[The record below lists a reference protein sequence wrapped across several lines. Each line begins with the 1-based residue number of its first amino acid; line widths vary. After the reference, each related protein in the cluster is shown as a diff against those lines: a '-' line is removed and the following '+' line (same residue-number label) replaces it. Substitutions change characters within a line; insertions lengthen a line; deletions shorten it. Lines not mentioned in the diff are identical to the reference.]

1 MIDLFKSE
9 LLRFRAWCGAY
20 ALLHFGLLAF
30 FGRLVDPL
38 QQPAVVY
45 EVVAAVYGL
54 SGLLLALY
62 QMGGYRRPNT
72 WLILLHRPL
81 PHWQVAVALL
91 GAGAIL
97 MLIAV
102 VLPLLLMLAGQAG
115 LTARVVDARHWL
127 LPLAACLIAACCYL
141 AGCFAMLAPRR
152 IAAAALVVPLLFTAS
167 QATGPSALLVQGAVL
182 AWLLALVFFAF
193 KPDLSRPP
201 SRWRSALPVG
211 LTVQMAVYLLLC
223 TGALAYQLLW
233 MVQGSHPL
241 NSVPP
246 AGGYIE
252 ASRADGADLIVAGLA
267 DSRDASAPL
276 WREQARLAE
285 VFTWQRQFDAL
296 PVRNEL
302 GNIAPMEFDDEARRL
317 RWIFSHD
324 RMRLVGVN
332 LVDGKPA
339 GTLGLG
345 NDNTPFPRPL
355 LPASGRF
362 LISTDTV
369 YAYDTHALRVL
380 PRIALPRGET
390 FAIPPSAMGEVMFAA
405 SDRALYTFDARAFAD
420 GDALLQ
426 PRQRIALP
434 GRIGDLGRVDVIEL
448 IDGYLLSFVFGL
460 GSTDGPGRPVQKIL
474 QLQGDGRATEVA
486 RRVLVPDFPIALRYY
501 AFWLSPAMHALR
513 DAAASAL
520 SPAPTLQRREAQPTP
535 TIVWQLAL
543 LLMLACVPASWWLSR
558 RQRLARHSRVA
569 WAIAC
574 AAIGL
579 PALLSQRLIHADGE
593 A

>member
-1 MIDLFKSE
+1 M
-9 LLRFRAWCGAY
+9 
-20 ALLHFGLLAF
+20 
-30 FGRLVDPL
+30 VDPL
-38 QQPAVVY
+38 QQPAIVY
-45 EVVAAVYGL
+45 EIVAAVYGL

-62 QMGGYRRPNT
+62 QMGSYRRPNT

-81 PHWQVAVALL
+81 PHWQIAAALL
-91 GAGAIL
+91 GAGACM
-97 MLIAV
+97 MLVAV

-127 LPLAACLIAACCYL
+127 LPLAAWLIAACCYL

-152 IAAAALVVPLLFTAS
+152 IAAAALVFPLLFTAS

-201 SRWRSALPVG
+201 SRWSSASLVAV
-211 LTVQMAVYLLLC
+211 TVQMAVYLLLC
-223 TGALAYQLLW
+223 TGALVYQLLW
-233 MVQGSHPL
+233 MLQGSHPL
-241 NSVPP
+241 NSAPP

-267 DSRDASAPL
+267 DSRMTSAPL

-345 NDNTPFPRPL
+345 AGKSTFPRPA
-355 LPASGRF
+355 LPIGGRF

-369 YAYDTHALRVL
+369 YAYDTHELRVL
-380 PRIALPRGET
+380 PRIALPHGET
-390 FAIPPSAMGEVMFAA
+390 FAVPPSAMGEVMFAA
-405 SDRALYTFDARAFAD
+405 SDRALYTFDARAFTD

-434 GRIGDLGRVDVIEL
+434 GRIGDLDRVDVIEL
-448 IDGYLLSFVFGL
+448 IDGYLVSFVFGL
-460 GSTDGPGRPVQKIL
+460 GSTDGPGLPVQKIL
-474 QLQGDGRATEVA
+474 QLQGDGRATEVGPA
-486 RRVLVPDFPIALRYY
+486 RAG
-501 AFWLSPAMHALR
+501 AGLSDRA
-513 DAAASAL
+513 
-520 SPAPTLQRREAQPTP
+520 
-535 TIVWQLAL
+535 AL
-543 LLMLACVPASWWLSR
+543 LPVLAFAGD
-558 RQRLARHSRVA
+558 
-569 WAIAC
+569 AC
-574 AAIGL
+574 AARWRDEGVVAAPCAEAARSAGDPCVHVVAGAAADAGL
-579 PALLSQRLIHADGE
+579 RAGERVVVAPPAPGAKLAHGLGHCLRDDRIASLAEPAPDPSRWRSLKWRCGG
-593 A
+593 

>member
-30 FGRLVDPL
+30 FGRMVDPL
-38 QQPAVVY
+38 QQPAIVY
-45 EVVAAVYGL
+45 EIVAAVYGL

-62 QMGGYRRPNT
+62 QMGSYRRPNT

-81 PHWQVAVALL
+81 PHWQVAAALL
-91 GAGAIL
+91 GAGACL
-97 MLIAV
+97 LLLAL

-127 LPLAACLIAACCYL
+127 LPLAAWLIAACCYL

-152 IAAAALVVPLLFTAS
+152 IGAAALVLPLLFAAS
-167 QATGPSALLVQGAVL
+167 QVSGPRTLLVQTAVL

-201 SRWRSALPVG
+201 SRWRSALPVA
-211 LTVQMAVYLLLC
+211 LTVQMAAYLVLA
-223 TGALAYQLLW
+223 TGALGFQLLW
-233 MVQGSHPL
+233 MLQGSHPL
-241 NSVPP
+241 NSAPP

-267 DSRDASAPL
+267 GSHADSAPL

-296 PVRNEL
+296 PLRNEL

-324 RMRLVGVN
+324 RMRLVGIN
-332 LVDGKPA
+332 LVDGTPA

-345 NDNTPFPRPL
+345 TGNAPFPRPL
-355 LPASGRF
+355 LPAGGRF

-369 YAYDTHALRVL
+369 YAYDTHTRCVL
-380 PRIALPRGET
+380 PRIALPAGET

-420 GDALLQ
+420 GDALLP

-434 GRIGDLGRVDVIEL
+434 GLIGDLDRVDVIEL

-460 GSTDGPGRPVQKIL
+460 GSTDGPGLPVQQTL
-474 QLQGDGRATEVA
+474 QWRGDGRAVEVA
-486 RRVLVPDFPIALRYY
+486 RRELSPDFPLALRYY
-501 AFWLSPAMHALR
+501 PFWLSPALHALR
-513 DAAASAL
+513 DAATSAL
-520 SPAPTLQRREAQPTP
+520 SPAPTLKRREAPATP
-535 TIVWQLAL
+535 ASMWQLAL
-543 LLMLACVPASWWLSR
+543 LLMLACVPASAWLSR
-558 RQRLARHSRVA
+558 RQRLARNSRLA
-569 WAIAC
+569 WACAC

-579 PALLSQRLIHADGE
+579 PALISQRLIHADGE